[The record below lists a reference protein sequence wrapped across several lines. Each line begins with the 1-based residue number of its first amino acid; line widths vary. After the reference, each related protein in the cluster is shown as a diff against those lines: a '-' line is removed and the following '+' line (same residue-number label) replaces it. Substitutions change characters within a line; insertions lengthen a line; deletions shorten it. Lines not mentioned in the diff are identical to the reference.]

1 MTTIVNGRYQ
11 LQDKLGKGGM
21 GIVHRAH
28 DRLTGSTVALK
39 QVQVPADLL
48 TFMSIPSETI
58 SQNIYLALGR
68 EFQILAGLRHPH
80 IISVLDY
87 GFVAGA

>member
-1 MTTIVNGRYQ
+1 MSTIVNGRYQ
-11 LQDKLGKGGM
+11 LQDKLGQGGM
-21 GIVHRAH
+21 GVVHRTH

-39 QVQVPADLL
+39 QVQVPAESLA
-48 TFMSIPSETI
+48 FMSMPSETI

-87 GFVAGA
+87 GFVAG